1 VAKSNGRL
9 SFAGNRG
16 GSVTVIETSVARS
29 YWRRAKIGFF
39 IVTATVGLLA
49 GTVATDYLH
58 PIPALCLGVI
68 IGAVAGALVAGLI
81 IALPVLRA
89 LWHWA
94 AEICTSL
101 LAVYG
106 WTVMTRATSLVT
118 SLAILVLGVG
128 LPTAVAPIRR
138 RIQAFAWCAIVRHR
152 LRLCFAAFVAANRH
166 GTLPFILL
174 ARPTPAG
181 ERVWLWLRPG
191 LALSDLEGQ
200 IDKLAVACWANEVRV
215 TRASRTRAA
224 LIRVDIARRNPLT
237 STVESPLPRL
247 LVDDPA
253 ADAPVSPGL
262 PPLGLNLADIPDEAP
277 AAPPEPRRKL
287 RPVAPTNPSP
297 EPAPPAAGSAG
308 GDDLSAYI

>member
-1 VAKSNGRL
+1 VSKSNGRPL
-9 SFAGNRG
+9 FAGGTRG

-39 IVTATVGLLA
+39 TVTAVVGLLSA
-49 GTVATDYLH
+49 TVATDYMH
-58 PIPALCLGVI
+58 PILAACLGLFLGSV
-68 IGAVAGALVAGLI
+68 VGALAAGLI
-81 IALPVLRA
+81 IAWPVLRA

-94 AEICTSL
+94 AEITMSL

-106 WTVMTRATSLVT
+106 WTIMTRTTNLIT
-118 SLAILVLGVG
+118 SLAILAMGLG
-128 LPTAVAPIRR
+128 LPAAVAPIRR
-138 RIQAFAWCAIVRHR
+138 RIQAFVWCAIVRHR
-152 LRLCFAAFVAANRH
+152 LRLCFAAFVAASRH

-174 ARPTPAG
+174 AKPTPAG

-200 IDKLAVACWANEVRV
+200 IDKLAVACWAHEVRV

-237 STVESPLPRL
+237 DTVESPLPGL
-247 LVDDPA
+247 LDDDAA

-262 PPLGLNLADIPDEAP
+262 PPLGLNLADIPDDAP
-277 AAPPEPRRKL
+277 ASTSEPRRKL
-287 RPVAPTNPSP
+287 RPVVPTD
-297 EPAPPAAGSAG
+297 PAPPPTAGSRS
-308 GDDLSAYI
+308 DDDMSAFI